1 MPVDAV
7 LLFDLADKIEHF
19 LRAPHGETGNDHIA
33 AAVERFLQNLGQLGH
48 IVRLGAV
55 GAVTIGGFHHHK
67 IRFGQVLRVTDQRLV
82 QVADIAGEHNG
93 LAFAVLR
100 YLQGDGSA
108 AQQVAYIGKGG
119 RNAGE
124 HFQRLA
130 VALRYKLLHHGHG
143 VFYCVVRLYQLIA
156 AALGFAVFPLGFLL
170 LNVGGIFQHDFAQ
183 VHGGICAVNGAAESV
198 LVQIGDASRMVNV
211 GVGQKDGFNL
221 TGGAGQ
227 VRIGVNV
234 FALLHAAVHQKAV
247 AACFN
252 QGAAAGHFTG
262 SAQKGQL
269 HNSLTFS
276 RHRAAVLRAT

>member
-1 MPVDAV
+1 MRP
-7 LLFDLADKIEHF
+7 EW
-19 LRAPHGETGNDHIA
+19 
-33 AAVERFLQNLGQLGH
+33 
-48 IVRLGAV
+48 
-55 GAVTIGGFHHHK
+55 
-67 IRFGQVLRVTDQRLV
+67 
-82 QVADIAGEHNG
+82 
-93 LAFAVLR
+93 
-100 YLQGDGSA
+100 GDGSA